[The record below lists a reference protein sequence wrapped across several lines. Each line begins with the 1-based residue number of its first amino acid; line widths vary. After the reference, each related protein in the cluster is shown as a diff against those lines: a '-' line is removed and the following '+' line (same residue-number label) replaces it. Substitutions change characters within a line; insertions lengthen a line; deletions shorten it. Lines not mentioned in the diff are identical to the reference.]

1 MRLNKP
7 LLSLLILTYAMFQA
21 SALHSGDENG
31 VAAEKVTAIVEYR
44 GSGLVLQ
51 STGEE
56 FQRVVSG
63 IYALPEAQ
71 RKLAVCNILEVIAKS
86 SIDIVDKGQKLK
98 LVFSKM
104 AGGELPVNE
113 RILSY
118 VLPYLDS
125 RESSEVFELAA
136 KLILSHGKLV
146 FVTPEGGGRITA
158 VLRK

>member
-7 LLSLLILTYAMFQA
+7 LLSLLILTYAMIQT

-31 VAAEKVTAIVEYR
+31 VAAEEVAAIVEYR

-51 STGEE
+51 STDEE

-63 IYALPEAQ
+63 ICALPEAQ
-71 RKLAVCNILEVIAKS
+71 RRLAVCNILEVIAKS
-86 SIDIVDKGQKLK
+86 SIDVVDKGQKLK
-98 LVFSKM
+98 LIFSKM
-104 AGGELPVNE
+104 ASGQLPVNE

-125 RESSEVFELAA
+125 RESNEVFELAA

-146 FVTPEGGGRITA
+146 FVTPEGGERIIG
-158 VLRK
+158 VVRE